1 MCIFELRKLLMYEFH
16 YGYIKSKNDNIS
28 KLLLTDTGSLMY
40 ESKTDD
46 VYETFSSDKE
56 MFDFSNYSAKLE
68 YYNKSNRL
76 AIGKIKD
83 ETEGAAIDEFAGLKL
98 RMYSFLVGCINKS

>member
-1 MCIFELRKLLMYEFH
+1 MYEFH

-46 VYETFSSDKE
+46 VCETFSSDKE

-68 YYNKSNRL
+68 Y
-76 AIGKIKD
+76 
-83 ETEGAAIDEFAGLKL
+83 
-98 RMYSFLVGCINKS
+98 